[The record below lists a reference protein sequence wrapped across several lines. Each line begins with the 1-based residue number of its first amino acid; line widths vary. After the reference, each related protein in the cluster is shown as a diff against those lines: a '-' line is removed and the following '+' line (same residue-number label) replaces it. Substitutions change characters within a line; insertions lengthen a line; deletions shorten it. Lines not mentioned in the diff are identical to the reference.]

1 MRNTTFLTTDTWN
14 EQQTRSLMFL
24 EPSYIVQKTIAFIFP
39 SEWNPL
45 KFSRQQLK
53 IVFHFKL
60 QEYAVTWKI
69 FLNTDSATAVEMCL
83 MISAW
88 EPMKQ
93 SFMQLFANNINEK
106 AQIKHLQWK
115 TQDCFSLSAGKRIQ
129 RRTRCVWYTS
139 CLLSSLSELWRISFK
154 ALFPPVW
161 YMKQD
166 SPSIPQIYHLKIS

>member
-1 MRNTTFLTTDTWN
+1 MRSATFVSTDTWHVWL
-14 EQQTRSLMFL
+14 EQQTRSLTFL
-24 EPSYIVQKTIAFIFP
+24 RLNYIVQKTIAFIFP
-39 SEWNPL
+39 SGWNPP

-69 FLNTDSATAVEMCL
+69 FLNTDSAIAVEMRL

-93 SFMQLFANNINEK
+93 SFMQLFTNNVNEK

-115 TQDCFSLSAGKRIQ
+115 THRIACLSVQEKEFRALD
-129 RRTRCVWYTS
+129 VWCMS
-139 CLLSSLSELWRISFK
+139 CLLSSRELWW
-154 ALFPPVW
+154 V
-161 YMKQD
+161 
-166 SPSIPQIYHLKIS
+166 